1 VKAAPESS
9 YIGTER
15 SPLRRLDS
23 IAANYLRPDSI
34 PFIKIDTQGFEPQ
47 VLKGASEL
55 LKQTV
60 GLQLELSLTPL
71 YEGETVFTDMIAQ
84 LTLLGFEM
92 WGFEPG
98 FIDWR
103 TGRLLQMDGTFF
115 RS

>member
-1 VKAAPESS
+1 LE
-9 YIGTER
+9 
-15 SPLRRLDS
+15 
-23 IAANYLRPDSI
+23 
-34 PFIKIDTQGFEPQ
+34 
-47 VLKGASEL
+47 
-55 LKQTV
+55 QTV